1 MGAYRVHHFRKWLEI
16 PKEIRATQG
25 AERAMSNPVNV
36 SELRLSYR
44 PLTTAQQRRT
54 FDLVSHFETAE
65 VLGRQYATQL
75 ADADEVTE

>member
-1 MGAYRVHHFRKWLEI
+1 
-16 PKEIRATQG
+16 
-25 AERAMSNPVNV
+25 MSNPVNV